1 MAVPGHDT
9 RDHEFAL
16 KYDIPIRCVVAP
28 DDKSL
33 SDSGKAF
40 SGRGTIINSSN
51 STLGLDINGLCSK
64 EAASKVIEWVEK
76 TGNGKKKVPWGFSLS
91 LSLSLC
97 YTYDIIA
104 LAQTCLSLGEL
115 QVEGLAFCSSTLL
128 GGAYPSNF
136 FGWNW

>member
-9 RDHEFAL
+9 RDYEFAL

-28 DDKSL
+28 DDKNL

-40 SGRGTIINSSN
+40 SGQGTIINSSN

-76 TGNGKKKVPWGFSLS
+76 TGNGKKKVTSSVYLKPKDGAVGFLS
-91 LSLSLC
+91 VSPKREEEGGC
-97 YTYDIIA
+97 Y
-104 LAQTCLSLGEL
+104 
-115 QVEGLAFCSSTLL
+115 FLL
-128 GGAYPSNF
+128 YI
-136 FGWNW
+136 

>member
-1 MAVPGHDT
+1 LCSYGTGAIMAVPGHDT

-91 LSLSLC
+91 LSV
-97 YTYDIIA
+97 IHMI
-104 LAQTCLSLGEL
+104 
-115 QVEGLAFCSSTLL
+115 
-128 GGAYPSNF
+128 
-136 FGWNW
+136 

>member
-16 KYDIPIRCVVAP
+16 KYDILIRCVVAP

-40 SGRGTIINSSN
+40 SGQGTIINSSN

-76 TGNGKKKVPWGFSLS
+76 TGNGKKKVPFSVYLKPKDRAMGVLS
-91 LSLSLC
+91 LSLSFKREGGRGGGC
-97 YTYDIIA
+97 YH
-104 LAQTCLSLGEL
+104 
-115 QVEGLAFCSSTLL
+115 LL
-128 GGAYPSNF
+128 YI
-136 FGWNW
+136 